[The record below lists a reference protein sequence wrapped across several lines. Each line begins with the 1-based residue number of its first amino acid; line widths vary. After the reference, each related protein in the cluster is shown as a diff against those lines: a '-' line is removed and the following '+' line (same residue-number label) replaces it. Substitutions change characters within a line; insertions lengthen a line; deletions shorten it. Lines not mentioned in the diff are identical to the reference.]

1 MNKNKILAV
10 INKTKTPDQY
20 ILNQLINDDNFA
32 IANNKDYLFEIN
44 EDKFK
49 IYFHVDNNIIDV
61 DDFKNIIVYPGLGLS
76 GLVLLSEKAKQQNTN
91 LLNKNFLLS
100 KNIRLIGSK
109 INQHL
114 FFKENNIPFLNII
127 NNFDAPEINNYIF
140 KIDYGSLGLGICL
153 PKDLEASPYKKIM
166 NKNNTLLE
174 KYITNK
180 KDYRVIVINKK
191 SLGAV
196 YKENQNNKIVNFY
209 SGAVFSKVD
218 FPEIEQI
225 AEKICHLLNLDYCGI
240 DFIFDEDTKKI
251 YVLEINFFAKYEGFE
266 LVYGQGLILNKIK
279 EYFNDS
285 TND

>member
-140 KIDYGSLGLGICL
+140 KIDYG
-153 PKDLEASPYKKIM
+153 
-166 NKNNTLLE
+166 
-174 KYITNK
+174 
-180 KDYRVIVINKK
+180 VIVINKK